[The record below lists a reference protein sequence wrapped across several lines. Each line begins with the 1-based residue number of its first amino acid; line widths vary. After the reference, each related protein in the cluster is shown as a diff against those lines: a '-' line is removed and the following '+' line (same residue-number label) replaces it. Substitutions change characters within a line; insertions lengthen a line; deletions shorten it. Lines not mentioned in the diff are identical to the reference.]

1 MAESPVATT
10 EIQHSDLGEK
20 ASLVAAAAA
29 AAGEEHEHH
38 TSDLLRRRTIRLRRA
53 ELSKLSEDPERD
65 RRDREATL
73 IVLTLLLALV
83 MPILFWLSAGE
94 TPAPLLV
101 WRLSL
106 LLSTYFF
113 LCANVLFV
121 TKSFCAIVVDVYFG
135 ALLAYYADHVFG
147 TRIGTVTIYLNS
159 IFTAAFAGYALA
171 ERRRSDGTEQSAD
184 NVPAFAD
191 EEEEEYA
198 RAVLISSAA
207 VISITLLFPTAY
219 VSWMILW
226 PYATTDDDGFRVED
240 VLRDLS
246 YTILA
251 YLFFATTLVTQHL
264 LRGALLGDGRFY
276 VFLVV
281 FSIITVLPLFFA
293 GIFGDIAGIVVI
305 WLGIIALAVLFGYSV
320 SIYSYYTQIQT
331 MRSSQPPS
339 EKADAAKQELD
350 EISGDKLEHSSSPAA
365 STHVHS
371 NPHSS
376 ASSSAEGS
384 PSTHH

>member
-1 MAESPVATT
+1 MT

-29 AAGEEHEHH
+29 AGEEHERH
-38 TSDLLRRRTIRLRRA
+38 TSDLLRRRAIRLRRA
-53 ELSKLSEDPERD
+53 ELSKLGEDPERD

-73 IVLTLLLALV
+73 IVLTLLLALA
-83 MPILFWLSAGE
+83 MPILLWLSAGE
-94 TPAPLLV
+94 APAPLLV

-135 ALLAYYADHVFG
+135 ALLAYYADHVLG

-191 EEEEEYA
+191 DEEEEYA

-219 VSWMILW
+219 VSWMILC
-226 PYATTDDDGFRVED
+226 PYATTVED

-251 YLFFATTLVTQHL
+251 YLFFATTLVTRHL

-276 VFLVV
+276 VFIVV

-293 GIFGDIAGIVVI
+293 GIFGDVAGIVVI

-320 SIYSYYTQIQT
+320 AIYSYYTQIQT

-339 EKADAAKQELD
+339 EKADAEKKELD
-350 EISGDKLEHSSSPAA
+350 EISRDKLEHTSSPGR

>member
-38 TSDLLRRRTIRLRRA
+38 TSDLLRRRAIRLRRA

-135 ALLAYYADHVFG
+135 VLLAYYADHVLG

-207 VISITLLFPTAY
+207 VITITLLFPTAY
-219 VSWMILW
+219 VSWMILC
-226 PYATTDDDGFRVED
+226 PYATTVED

-251 YLFFATTLVTQHL
+251 YLFFATTLVTRHL

-276 VFLVV
+276 VFIVV

-293 GIFGDIAGIVVI
+293 GIFGDVAGIVVI
-305 WLGIIALAVLFGYSV
+305 WLG
-320 SIYSYYTQIQT
+320 
-331 MRSSQPPS
+331 
-339 EKADAAKQELD
+339 KADAAKQELD

>member
-29 AAGEEHEHH
+29 GEEHERH
-38 TSDLLRRRTIRLRRA
+38 TSDLLRRRAIRLRRA

-83 MPILFWLSAGE
+83 MPILLWLSDGE
-94 TPAPLLV
+94 APAPLLV

-135 ALLAYYADHVFG
+135 ALLAYYADHVLG

-171 ERRRSDGTEQSAD
+171 ERRRSDGTKQSAD
-184 NVPAFAD
+184 NVPALAD
-191 EEEEEYA
+191 KEEEYA

-219 VSWMILW
+219 VSWMILC
-226 PYATTDDDGFRVED
+226 PYATTVED

-251 YLFFATTLVTQHL
+251 YLFFATTLVTRHL
-264 LRGALLGDGRFY
+264 LRGALLGGRRFY
-276 VFLVV
+276 GFLVV
-281 FSIITVLPLFFA
+281 FSITTVLPLFFA
-293 GIFGDIAGIVVI
+293 GIFGDVAGIVVI

-320 SIYSYYTQIQT
+320 GIYSYYTQIQT
-331 MRSSQPPS
+331 MRRYY
-339 EKADAAKQELD
+339 ELAT
-350 EISGDKLEHSSSPAA
+350 ISSPLN
-365 STHVHS
+365 SLLICLHDVFHLILMLFVLLSMQQPTTV
-371 NPHSS
+371 
-376 ASSSAEGS
+376 
-384 PSTHH
+384 